1 MGAQVTRVDVRPEI
15 FRWMRERAGMDLAG
29 LTGRF
34 PKYAE
39 WEIGAVQPTFRQLEQ
54 LARTVHA
61 PVGYFFFPEPVEEPV
76 PIPDF
81 RTIGSQPLAR
91 PSPNLLDTVYL
102 CQQRQDWYREFV
114 RREKEPPLSFVGSA
128 KLGSDIEKVAAA
140 IRKNLGFDL
149 EERRA
154 LRTWTDALRQFV
166 RTADTL
172 GILVM
177 VSGIVGS
184 NTHRKLDPDEFR
196 GFALVDDH
204 APLIFINGA
213 DSKAAQMF
221 TLAHELAHLWL
232 GQTALSN
239 TSPYALPGHAVEAWC
254 NGVAAELLVPLD
266 VLREEYRETERL
278 SQALPR
284 LARRF
289 KVSTLVVL
297 RRIRDL
303 GGLTNDEFRHA
314 YDAELHELQAMS
326 GSGTGGD
333 FYLTQTVR
341 VSNRFARAVV
351 TSTLEGGTSF
361 PESFR
366 LLGCRKTGTFDKLA
380 HRLGIVHDLPA

>member
-1 MGAQVTRVDVRPEI
+1 MNSTLWAAHLYGLSERQLVHVFENLPRGLGLWRQARRRTSPFPCMGAQVTRVDVRPEI

-149 EERRA
+149 EERPRSSDMDR
-154 LRTWTDALRQFV
+154 RTSAVRSNGGYARHSGDGVRHRRQQ
-166 RTADTL
+166 
-172 GILVM
+172 
-177 VSGIVGS
+177 
-184 NTHRKLDPDEFR
+184 
-196 GFALVDDH
+196 H
-204 APLIFINGA
+204 AP
-213 DSKAAQMF
+213 
-221 TLAHELAHLWL
+221 
-232 GQTALSN
+232 
-239 TSPYALPGHAVEAWC
+239 
-254 NGVAAELLVPLD
+254 
-266 VLREEYRETERL
+266 
-278 SQALPR
+278 QARP
-284 LARRF
+284 
-289 KVSTLVVL
+289 
-297 RRIRDL
+297 RRIPGIRPCGRPCAADL
-303 GGLTNDEFRHA
+303 HQRRRLQGSADVHA
-314 YDAELHELQAMS
+314 GA
-326 GSGTGGD
+326 
-333 FYLTQTVR
+333 
-341 VSNRFARAVV
+341 
-351 TSTLEGGTSF
+351 
-361 PESFR
+361 
-366 LLGCRKTGTFDKLA
+366 
-380 HRLGIVHDLPA
+380 